1 MACFETGTVVRLGSR
16 EAIALADIRGATLR
30 VTRGAL
36 WVTQQ
41 RDLQDIVLRV
51 GDSWAVER
59 DGDTVVEAQGDT
71 TFRIV
76 APYDAAPIRLPATT
90 ARTRRFLGAIAA
102 WLHAPQRNGVP
113 YF

>member
-1 MACFETGTVVRLGSR
+1 MARFETGTVVRLGSR
-16 EAIALADIRGATLR
+16 EAITLTDIRGATLR

-41 RDLQDIVLRV
+41 GDRQDIVLRI

-59 DGDTVVEAQGDT
+59 DGGTVVEAQGDT
-71 TFRIV
+71 TFSMV
-76 APYDAAPIRLPATT
+76 APYGAAPIRRPART
-90 ARTRRFLGAIAA
+90 ARVSRLLGAIAA